1 MCMSEDEESIIAVL
15 NSRFL
20 ELRTLM
26 LTIGSILAM
35 LMAGLNQAGIVDLL
49 DYRDDIDPIPQ
60 ECESDWEFVVDYY
73 VIEYD
78 LLLNMRVSDT
88 RLCNEVHTVE
98 YYVAMDE
105 YEYVNQSGEF
115 RNTHIFSHTIESIEE
130 GTHHV
135 LIEVLNGSISLYE
148 TIVFD
153 FEFDEGEHE
162 SAIYGCT
169 DPIATNYNETATHD
183 DGSCEY
189 EQEEEEITDDCI
201 ARFYD
206 AQSYWAN
213 NNTSLYNEFD
223 VDFSCQA
230 NVTITVEVEVMAYNN
245 ESDTKEIISNS
256 NLTYNTYHYD
266 WDYHYIDFYNL
277 SAPEDTDLEVLFRVY
292 HQNEVDDMTTV
303 WV

>member
-1 MCMSEDEESIIAVL
+1 MGEDEESIIAVL

-26 LTIGSILAM
+26 ITIGSILAM
-35 LMAGLNQAGIVDLL
+35 LMAGLNQAGIVDFL
-49 DYRDDIDPIPQ
+49 DFREDIEPTPEGCD
-60 ECESDWEFVVDYY
+60 SDWEFVVDYY

-88 RLCNEVHTVE
+88 HLCNEVHTVE
-98 YYVAMDE
+98 YYVAMND

-135 LIEVLNGSISLYE
+135 LIEVMNGSISLFE
-148 TIVFD
+148 SLVLD

-162 SAIYGCT
+162 SAVYGCT
-169 DPIATNYNETATHD
+169 DPVATNYNETATHD

-201 ARFYD
+201 AKFYD
-206 AQSYWAN
+206 VQSYWAN

-230 NVTITVEVEVMAYNN
+230 NVTITVVVEVFAYDN
-245 ESDTKEIISNS
+245 ESDTKEIIRNS

-266 WDYHYIDFYNL
+266 WDYHFIDFYNL

-292 HQNEVDDMTTV
+292 HQDEEDDMTTV

>member
-1 MCMSEDEESIIAVL
+1 MGEDEESIITVL
-15 NSRFL
+15 NSRFQ
-20 ELRTLM
+20 ELRTL
-26 LTIGSILAM
+26 LITIGSILAM
-35 LMAGLNQAGIVDLL
+35 LIAGFNQAGLIDFF
-49 DYRDDIDPIPQ
+49 DDRDDRDPTPVA
-60 ECESDWEFVVDYY
+60 CRADWDLVVDYY

-78 LLLNMRVSDT
+78 LLMNMRVSDKQ
-88 RLCNEVHTVE
+88 LCNEVHTLE
-98 YYVAMDE
+98 YLVAMGDYE
-105 YEYVNQSGEF
+105 YENESVEF
-115 RNTHIFSHTIESIEE
+115 RNSYLFSHTIEDIEE

-135 LIEVLNGSISLYE
+135 LIEVVNGSISLFE
-148 TIVFD
+148 TFVFD

-169 DPIATNYNETATHD
+169 DPIALNYNETATHD

-201 ARFYD
+201 AKFYD
-206 AQSYWAN
+206 VRSYWAD

-230 NVTITVEVEVMAYNN
+230 NVTVTVEVEIMSYNN
-245 ESDTKEIISNS
+245 ESDTKQIIGNH

-266 WDYHYIDFYNL
+266 WDYRYIDFYNL
-277 SAPEDTDLEVLFRVY
+277 TAPEDADLEVSFRIY
-292 HQNEVDDMTTV
+292 HQDELDDMTTV